1 MTFLQRLSW
10 LGPGILTASAAIGTS
25 HFVQSIRAG
34 GYFGYELLWVI
45 LAVNILKYPFIE
57 YGFRYTA
64 ATKENLLSGYK
75 KLNPKIFYL
84 FLVIN
89 VILSIAG
96 IAVLSYIC
104 SGVLKSIFNLPYSI
118 KYIAVFI
125 FLISWFVIAFGH
137 YKYLDKLMKIFMVL
151 LLITTIVAVIL
162 AMIKY
167 VPSDSQF
174 YNESA
179 WDPKYIPFIIALM
192 GWMPGPMELSVWHS
206 LWLEAQNREENKLD
220 FEKAKFDF
228 NVSYI
233 LMIATAV
240 LFLSIGALIIHN
252 SNTPISD
259 NTAIYSSQLISSYT
273 SVIGDW
279 ARIIISASIFA
290 AVFSTTLTLI
300 DVYPRTLAIGWTII
314 KRNTENRYRQKIHSR
329 LILLSSI
336 GSFFIISY
344 VSNFKIL
351 VDTVTTIAFLTGPLF
366 AWMNYKLIYS
376 DLVDEKYKPSKYL
389 KLLSIIGFVY
399 FFCFIMLFA
408 WSKIQINF

>member
-1 MTFLQRLSW
+1 MIFIQRLRY

-75 KLNPKIFYL
+75 KLNPKMFYL
-84 FLVIN
+84 FLAIN
-89 VILSIAG
+89 VILSMAG

-104 SGVLKSIFNLPYSI
+104 SGVLKSIFYLPYSI
-118 KYIAVFI
+118 KHISVFI
-125 FLISWFVIAFGH
+125 FLISWFIIAFGH
-137 YKYLDKLMKIFMVL
+137 YKYLDKLMKIFML
-151 LLITTIVAVIL
+151 LLLLTTIAVVIL
-162 AMIKY
+162 AMINY
-167 VPSDSQF
+167 TPSASQY
-174 YNESA
+174 YNDSA
-179 WDPKYIPFIIALM
+179 WNPKYIPFIIALM

-206 LWLEAQNREENKLD
+206 LWLEAQNREKIKLD
-220 FEKAKFDF
+220 FEKAKYDF
-228 NVSYI
+228 NVSYF
-233 LMIATAV
+233 LMIITAV

-279 ARIIISASIFA
+279 VSIIISASVFA
-290 AVFSTTLTLI
+290 AIFSTTLTLI
-300 DVYPRTLAIGWTII
+300 DAYPRTLATGWTII
-314 KRNTENRYRQKIHSR
+314 KRNTEDHYRQKIHSR
-329 LILLSSI
+329 LILLSCI

-351 VDTVTTIAFLTGPLF
+351 IDTVTTIAFLTGPLF
-366 AWMNYKLIYS
+366 AWMNYKLVYS
-376 DLVDEKYKPSKYL
+376 DLVDETYKPSKYM
-389 KLLSIIGFVY
+389 KFLSIIGFVY